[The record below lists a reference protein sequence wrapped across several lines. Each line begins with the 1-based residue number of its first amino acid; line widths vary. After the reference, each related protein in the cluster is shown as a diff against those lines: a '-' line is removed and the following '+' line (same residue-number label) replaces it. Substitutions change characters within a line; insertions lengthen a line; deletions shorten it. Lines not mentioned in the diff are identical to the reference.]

1 MSMKKRFYIKTFG
14 CQMNDYDS
22 GKMHDLLEAKMK
34 FKSVEDPKEADL
46 ILVNTCSVRDKAQ
59 HKLFSE
65 LGRWKTLKEK
75 NLNLLIGVGGCVA
88 TQEGEDILKR
98 APFVDLVFGPQT
110 IHKLPELVEK
120 ARVKKAPAID
130 INFPE
135 LEKFDNLPVSRN
147 VAASSYV
154 SIMEGCSKYC
164 SFCVVPYTR
173 GEEFSRPLKDVVR
186 EIYNLASRGSKEII
200 LLGQNVN
207 AYKSEDDKG
216 RIIDLAAL
224 LFLISRLE
232 GIQRIRYTTSHPL
245 EFSDRLINV
254 YGEIPSLVN
263 QVHLPVQSGSDRI
276 LSKMK
281 RGYTSIEYK
290 AIIAKLKKRCPSI
303 SVTSDFIV
311 GFPGETEE
319 DFQRTLDLVKQV
331 EFDQSYSF
339 IYSNRPGTPA
349 SYLKDDISI
358 GEKKNRL
365 SRLQN
370 MLSSYS
376 NIFSEQMLG
385 TEQEIL
391 VSGLSKKADGL
402 LAGRTSNN
410 RVVNFSGKK
419 AMIGNMVSVKITEV
433 LPNSLRGELI

>member
-1 MSMKKRFYIKTFG
+1 
-14 CQMNDYDS
+14 
-22 GKMHDLLEAKMK
+22 
-34 FKSVEDPKEADL
+34 
-46 ILVNTCSVRDKAQ
+46 
-59 HKLFSE
+59 
-65 LGRWKTLKEK
+65 
-75 NLNLLIGVGGCVA
+75 
-88 TQEGEDILKR
+88 
-98 APFVDLVFGPQT
+98 
-110 IHKLPELVEK
+110 
-120 ARVKKAPAID
+120 
-130 INFPE
+130 
-135 LEKFDNLPVSRN
+135 
-147 VAASSYV
+147 
-154 SIMEGCSKYC
+154 
-164 SFCVVPYTR
+164 
-173 GEEFSRPLKDVVR
+173 
-186 EIYNLASRGSKEII
+186 
-200 LLGQNVN
+200 
-207 AYKSEDDKG
+207 
-216 RIIDLAAL
+216 
-224 LFLISRLE
+224 
-232 GIQRIRYTTSHPL
+232 
-245 EFSDRLINV
+245 
-254 YGEIPSLVN
+254 
-263 QVHLPVQSGSDRI
+263 
-276 LSKMK
+276 MK

-433 LPNSLRGELI
+433 LPNSLRGELM